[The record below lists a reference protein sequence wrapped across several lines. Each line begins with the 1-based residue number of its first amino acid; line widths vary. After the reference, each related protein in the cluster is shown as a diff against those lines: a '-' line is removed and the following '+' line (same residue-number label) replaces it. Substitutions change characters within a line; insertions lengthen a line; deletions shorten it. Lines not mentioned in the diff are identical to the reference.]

1 MGVFARL
8 FRRSEAVEGT
18 SVAEEPAGPASVGPV
33 NAGTA
38 ADDDAGSDPEAA
50 EAEDGGAVHEAA
62 ADAGGDGVEIPKQQS
77 AEEAAEQET
86 GKGART

>member
-1 MGVFARL
+1 M
-8 FRRSEAVEGT
+8 EGT
-18 SVAEEPAGPASVGPV
+18 SVAEEPAGPAPAGAVS
-33 NAGTA
+33 AGTA

-50 EAEDGGAVHEAA
+50 ETGDGAAAPEAA
-62 ADAGGDGVEIPKQQS
+62 ADAGGDGVDIPKQQS